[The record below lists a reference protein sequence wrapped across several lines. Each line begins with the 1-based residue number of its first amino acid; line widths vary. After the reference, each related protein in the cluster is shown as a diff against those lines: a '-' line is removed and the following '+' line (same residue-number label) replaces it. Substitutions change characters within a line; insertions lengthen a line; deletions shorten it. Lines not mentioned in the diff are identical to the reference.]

1 MRKPAYS
8 DSWPD
13 TWKVAYAYNE
23 MELWGSRKN
32 LGYTYAYLNRRSA
45 IIDAVCGLLPSGS
58 RILDVAAAHG
68 NFTLPLAEKG
78 YHMVW
83 NDIRGEL
90 EGFVKLRYES
100 GKVDYVTGN
109 CFDLVAEH
117 AGSFDAIIA
126 TEIIEHVAHPD
137 QFLRDIAQLL
147 KPGGYIMLSTP
158 NGKWLM
164 NKLPRFSDFAN
175 PEIFESS
182 QFKPDADGHIF
193 LLHPDELETLASK
206 AGLKIVSLEL
216 INTVFVSGNRHL
228 ARILRIIPKWIVT
241 LCDAL
246 LKRSPRAIREKVTA
260 TAIVVYQKP

>member
-1 MRKPAYS
+1 MRKPVYS

-13 TWKVAYAYNE
+13 VWKEAYAFNE
-23 MELWGSRKN
+23 LELWGSRKN
-32 LGYTYAYLNRRSA
+32 LGYTYAYENRRMA
-45 IIDAVCGLLPSGS
+45 IIDAICAKLPAGAK
-58 RILDVAAAHG
+58 ILDVAAAHG

-83 NDIRGEL
+83 NDIRGDL
-90 EGFVKLRYES
+90 EGFVKLKYES
-100 GKVDYVTGN
+100 GKVEYVVGN
-109 CFDLVAEH
+109 CFDLVGEH
-117 AGSFDAIIA
+117 GGTFDAVIA

-137 QFLRDIAQLL
+137 QFLKGIAQLL

-164 NKLPRFSDFAN
+164 NKLPRFSDFDN
-175 PEIFESS
+175 PEIFESQ

-193 LLHPDELETLASK
+193 LLHPDEINALAPQ
-206 AGLKIVSLEL
+206 AGLKMVSLRL

-228 ARILRIIPKWIVT
+228 ARILRFIPKFLVT
-241 LCDAL
+241 LCDTL
-246 LKRSPRAIREKVTA
+246 LRQAPQAIREKITS